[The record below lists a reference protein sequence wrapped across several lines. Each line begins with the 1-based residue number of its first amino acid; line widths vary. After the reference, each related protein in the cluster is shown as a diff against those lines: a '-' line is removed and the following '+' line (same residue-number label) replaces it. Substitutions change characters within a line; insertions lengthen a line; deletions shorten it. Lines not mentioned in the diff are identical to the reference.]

1 MLFQYF
7 HSFLTG
13 SILVY
18 ILAFIIAFI
27 MAFISTPLVKK
38 IAFKIGAVD
47 IPKDNRRMHKEPK
60 ALMGGLAIF
69 FGFLVSL
76 LLFGELNSMNLGL
89 ILGALVIVILGIVD
103 DIKALGAKIKLLFQ
117 VIAALIVIYSGV
129 QIGAITNPFSNSEM
143 ISLDYYGLSIILT
156 VFWIV
161 GVTNAVNLIDGLD
174 GLAAGVSS
182 IAAIFLIFIALINGR
197 TAEALITSALVG
209 ATLGFLPFN
218 FNPAKI
224 FMGDTGATFLGFTL
238 AVISIQGT
246 MKGYT
251 AIALAVPLLVL
262 GLPIFDTTFAILRR
276 IIRRKPV
283 MEADRG
289 HLHHRLIDA
298 GYSHKQSVL
307 LLYIISAFLGI
318 SGVIV
323 TESGYIRALI
333 VFAVV
338 FIFMIL
344 GIKYLREAAIHQSEV
359 RGRK

>member
-7 HSFLTG
+7 PSS
-13 SILVY
+13 SILGY
-18 ILAFIIAFI
+18 ILAFSIAFLIAFI
-27 MAFISTPLVKK
+27 ATPLVKK
-38 IAFKIGAVD
+38 IAFKVGAVD
-47 IPKDNRRMHKEPK
+47 IPNDNRRMHKEPK

-69 FGFLVSL
+69 CGFLVSL
-76 LLFGELNSMNLGL
+76 LLFGEFNNINLGL
-89 ILGALVIVILGIVD
+89 VSGSLVIVILGVID

-117 VIAALIVIYSGV
+117 IIAALIVVFSGV
-129 QIGAITNPFSNSEM
+129 QIGALTNPFSNSGM
-143 ISLDYYGLSIILT
+143 ISLDYYGLSIFLT

-161 GVTNAVNLIDGLD
+161 GVTNAVNFIDGLD

-182 IAAIFLIFIALINGR
+182 IAATFLLFIALINGSV
-197 TAEALITSALVG
+197 AEALITSALVG

-262 GLPIFDTTFAILRR
+262 GLPIFDTAFAILRR
-276 IIRRKPV
+276 IIKRRPV
-283 MEADRG
+283 MEGDRG

-307 LLYIISAFLGI
+307 MLYIVSAFLGI
-318 SGVIV
+318 SAVIV

-333 VFAVV
+333 VLAVV
-338 FIFMIL
+338 LIFMIA
-344 GIKYLREAAIHQSEV
+344 GIKYLREAAIHQGE
-359 RGRK
+359 RK

>member
-1 MLFQYF
+1 MFFQYF
-7 HSFLTG
+7 PLFSN
-13 SILVY
+13 SILGY
-18 ILAFIIAFI
+18 ILTFLIAFIIAFI
-27 MAFISTPLVKK
+27 TTPLAKK

-69 FGFLVSL
+69 CGFLISF
-76 LLFGELNSMNLGL
+76 LLFGTLNKTNLGL
-89 ILGALVIVILGIVD
+89 ILGALVIVILGIID
-103 DIKALGAKIKLLFQ
+103 DMRPLGAKIKLLFQ
-117 VIAALIVIYSGV
+117 IIAALIIVYSGV

-143 ISLDYYGLSIILT
+143 ISLDFYGLSIFLT

-182 IAAIFLIFIALINGR
+182 IAAMFLLFIALLNGR
-197 TAEALITSALVG
+197 INEALITAALVG

-224 FMGDTGATFLGFTL
+224 FMGDTGSTFLGFTL
-238 AVISIQGT
+238 AVISIQGV

-251 AIALAVPLLVL
+251 AIALAVPLLIL

-276 IIRRKPV
+276 IIRRRPV

-298 GYSHKQSVL
+298 GYSHKQSVI
-307 LLYIISAFLGI
+307 LLYVVSAFLGI

-323 TESGYIRALI
+323 TESSYIRALI
-333 VFAVV
+333 VLAVV
-338 FIFMIL
+338 FIFMVF
-344 GIKYLREAAIHQSEV
+344 GIKYLREAAAHQRE
-359 RGRK
+359 R